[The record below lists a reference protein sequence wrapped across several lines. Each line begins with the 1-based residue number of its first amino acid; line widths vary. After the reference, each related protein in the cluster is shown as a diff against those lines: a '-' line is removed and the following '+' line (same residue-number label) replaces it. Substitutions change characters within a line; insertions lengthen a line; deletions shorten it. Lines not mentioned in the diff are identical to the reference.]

1 MAFRRALLA
10 PLGVLAGCVSGRTL
24 ERFEFREAAMGTE
37 FRVVLYA
44 RDAGR
49 AQEAGRAALE
59 RVRELEAIF
68 SDYDPTSENE
78 RLARMSDAGAPTAPL
93 PASRELVEVAAFGQE
108 LARESGGAFDLTVG
122 PLTRLWRQS
131 ARRGEL
137 AESERIAR
145 ARAAVGYLGL
155 EVDRERGTL
164 CFLRTGMRLDFGAL
178 AKGLAVDEALGVLR
192 TFGIERA
199 LVVGGGELRAG
210 RAPPGRAG
218 WTIELASLAADA
230 TREVLCAAELAVAT
244 SGDLERFVEVDGK
257 RHSHV
262 LDPRSGE
269 SLSERRLATV
279 LAADALSADALATAI
294 EVLGAEEGLRLAR
307 ARGVEARVAT
317 LVAGE
322 VEVRATPGFA
332 RALSSP
338 GSGRREASSRSTAD
352 VESRSSVSP

>member
-1 MAFRRALLA
+1 MAIRPALLA
-10 PLGVLAGCVSGRTL
+10 ALTVLGGCVSASEL
-24 ERFEFREAAMGTE
+24 ERLEFRGAAMGTE
-37 FRVVLYA
+37 FRVVLFA

-49 AQEAGRAALE
+49 ARAAARAALE

-78 RLARMSDAGAPTAPL
+78 RLARVSDDGAPTEAL
-93 PASRELVEVAAFGQE
+93 AASRELVEVAAFGQE

-122 PLTRLWRQS
+122 PLTRLWRQA

-137 AESERIAR
+137 ADLARTAR
-145 ARAAVGYLGL
+145 ARAAVGHRGL

-164 CFLRTGMRLDFGAL
+164 RFLAPGMRLDFGAL
-178 AKGLAVDEALGVLR
+178 AKGRAVDEAFAVLASA
-192 TFGIERA
+192 GIRRV
-199 LVVGGGELRAG
+199 LVIGGGELRAG

-218 WTIELASLAADA
+218 WAIELASLAAHA
-230 TREVLCAAELAVAT
+230 PPEVLCAEELAVAT
-244 SGDLERFVEVDGK
+244 SGDLERFVELDGV

-269 SLSERRLATV
+269 SLDERRLATV
-279 LAADALSADALATAI
+279 LARDALSADALATAL
-294 EVLGAEEGLRLAR
+294 EVLGPEEGLRLAR
-307 ARGVEARVAT
+307 ARGVEARIAT

-322 VEVRATPGFA
+322 VEVRETPGFA

-338 GSGRREASSRSTAD
+338 GCERREAS
-352 VESRSSVSP
+352 P